1 MDSSWLFSCTTG
13 PKRLIKEPS
22 WHRRARRERTEART
36 LLRTFLSGGASS
48 SAAIF
53 AAAQTL
59 RSHHSAS
66 VLPARALS
74 RLQQQA
80 SNMSQRTP
88 WQCTCGQRVKASAS
102 FCGQCGGPWDAAT
115 SHSQGWQHNHAYTT
129 EQGQPPWHQSWWPSQ
144 PASPRRR
151 ADTAWRPQSPRRR
164 PKGQPGKGKGKKGAG
179 KDSAAPP
186 GVSPAQPLEAPSLS
200 GLPTPPA
207 VKAPARTITAA
218 TPASQT
224 STPVEEKRL
233 LAEVL
238 ANIPADQL
246 PPELQR
252 KLGQYQVESTHQ
264 QGRHMHRLVSE
275 KSAAPQGAGA
285 ATRRSFRLQCSLGG
299 LCATASGALVQ
310 ARRVPLGGN
319 DGLRRTGG
327 RLVGQTSQRDAST
340 CVGGQRWPRS
350 QRPLHCGRRHGRRR
364 GLGGHGCDC
373 SGGGSRNPGEEP
385 EVPGPD
391 PGAQRAHSGITPA
404 SASRSRGRRRGDQSQ
419 GWQPD
424 SPQTAKQRRCQRQR
438 RGHGWRRF
446 TAALYT
452 CGQGWHQEAPWIGLP
467 SSLGVLG
474 GPIGLRHSV
483 MDEGDFTCSLW
494 AAVLAANLEMEVKL
508 GDRSLDNFMTFA
520 EDLRIT
526 SISSVDSCGNECL
539 QPGIYAGP
547 DFDAEDFSYLLEP
560 ATVQFPLEDEP
571 LCTYNCTGDVV
582 HTIASHQSQGVACM
596 RSRIPFHFALRE
608 GIGKLLPS
616 ISLVGSLHRL
626 VVAPGAPGRRPSSL
640 SCLAAAWLPAP
651 RPSLQH
657 CSVCGLL
664 PAPRSP
670 ALASLTGGPCN
681 QHLSLLPGLPTRIPR
696 ADLFPLLRPLYTF
709 CLRTSMEILRGTFAC
724 LSTHGS
730 LASGPLGE

>member
-1 MDSSWLFSCTTG
+1 MASSCPAGENRSAHPFEDLFVRGCQLISGDLRSSTDSPLPSLGIRFACSGSEQAPAASEQHVAKNSLAMYLWPTSQGFCQFLWTMWWPMGRCHVAFAGMAAQPCLHHGARAATMASELVAEPTSFTSTSCRHSLAATISTTPTQGTARQGQRQERCREGFSCAAG
-13 PKRLIKEPS
+13 SEPCP
-22 WHRRARRERTEART
+22 T
-36 LLRTFLSGGASS
+36 SGGTLAFGAANATSCQ
-48 SAAIF
+48 SA
-53 AAAQTL
+53 
-59 RSHHSAS
+59 RSNDYSGNTGFSDQHA
-66 VLPARALS
+66 
-74 RLQQQA
+74 
-80 SNMSQRTP
+80 
-88 WQCTCGQRVKASAS
+88 
-102 FCGQCGGPWDAAT
+102 CGGET
-115 SHSQGWQHNHAYTT
+115 SSCRSFGQH
-129 EQGQPPWHQSWWPSQ
+129 PCRS
-144 PASPRRR
+144 
-151 ADTAWRPQSPRRR
+151 
-164 PKGQPGKGKGKKGAG
+164 
-179 KDSAAPP
+179 
-186 GVSPAQPLEAPSLS
+186 
-200 GLPTPPA
+200 
-207 VKAPARTITAA
+207 APARVTTEAGAVSGGIHP
-218 TPASQT
+218 PAGPT
-224 STPVEEKRL
+224 HASTCV
-233 LAEVL
+233 
-238 ANIPADQL
+238 
-246 PPELQR
+246 
-252 KLGQYQVESTHQ
+252 G
-264 QGRHMHRLVSE
+264 